1 MIQKDFS
8 SGVFSQC
15 KKDRAR
21 KFLKMRT
28 LFLAHSQI
36 RQNKEA

>member
-1 MIQKDFS
+1 MTQKDFS
-8 SGVFSQC
+8 FGVFSQC
-15 KKDRAR
+15 KKDEAK

-28 LFLAHSQI
+28 LFLAHLQI